1 MNHAGV
7 QLQTDTPGL
16 EGIKLIIGAGVKK
29 MEQGELTRLAWKACV
44 MIQYFH
50 EGRGAKHLIFP

>member
-50 EGRGAKHLIFP
+50 EG